1 MTGMDR
7 ITVPEAAVRLGI
19 SENALRKRVQRNT
32 IQWDRD
38 EDGRVYVYLSPTCTG
53 QADGIASNQAVGQA
67 SDQSLLIARLEN
79 EVEYLRRE
87 AEDWKEEARRK
98 DTIIMTMAQRI
109 PELEP
114 ASEPRESSESGLVED
129 GNNRTP
135 PDSQEKSVDQ
145 PPWWR
150 RWFS

>member
-7 ITVPEAAVRLGI
+7 LTVPEAAVRLSI
-19 SENALRKRVQRNT
+19 SENAVRKRVQRNT
-32 IQWDRD
+32 IRWDRD
-38 EDGRVYVYLSPTCTG
+38 VDGRVYVYLSPTETG
-53 QADGIASNQAVGQA
+53 QADGIASDQAFDQA

-109 PELEP
+109 PELEAP
-114 ASEPRESSESGLVED
+114 SEPPESSVTASSSED
-129 GNNRTP
+129 GGIMVSP
-135 PDSQEKSVDQ
+135 ESPKSS
-145 PPWWR
+145 WWR
-150 RWFS
+150 RIFQ

>member
-7 ITVPEAAVRLGI
+7 LTVPEAAVRLSI
-19 SENALRKRVQRNT
+19 SENAVRKRVQRNT
-32 IQWDRD
+32 IRWDRD
-38 EDGRVYVYLSPTCTG
+38 VDGRVYVYLSPTETG
-53 QADGIASNQAVGQA
+53 QADGIASDQAFDQA

-114 ASEPRESSESGLVED
+114 ASEPRESPASTIKRD
-129 GNNRTP
+129 GTEELPEN
-135 PDSQEKSVDQ
+135 QEKAAERS
-145 PPWWR
+145 WWR
-150 RWFS
+150 RLFS